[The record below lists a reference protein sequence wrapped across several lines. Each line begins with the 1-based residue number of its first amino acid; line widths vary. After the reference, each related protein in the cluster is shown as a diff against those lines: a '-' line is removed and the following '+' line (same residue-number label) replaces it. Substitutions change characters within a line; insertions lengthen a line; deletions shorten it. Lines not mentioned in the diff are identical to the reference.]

1 MMALARLRTPETQAY
16 LARQHQKGKS
26 KREAMRN
33 LKAGTCHRRLPPLAG
48 FKRHSR
54 RRDSGMRWA
63 AGWTRL
69 RGSESLLL
77 YGDQDVRAP
86 LKLAENLQAAIPTS
100 RLVLMPGVGMGG
112 ST

>member
-1 MMALARLRTPETQAY
+1 MALARLRTPETQAY

-33 LKAGTCHRRLPPLAG
+33 LKAGTCQRRLPLAG

-63 AGWTRL
+63 AGWTRSRL

-77 YGDQDVRAP
+77 YGDQEASVW
-86 LKLAENLQAAIPTS
+86 
-100 RLVLMPGVGMGG
+100 GG